1 MRTPP
6 AAPDVS
12 GSLFILAELKELVL
26 ELALELVLSKR
37 PMLTLTLTTTGT
49 LVSSILHCIVG

>member
-12 GSLFILAELKELVL
+12 GSLLFLAELKERVL
-26 ELALELVLSKR
+26 ELALERALSKR
-37 PMLTLTLTTTGT
+37 PMLTLTLTTAAT
-49 LVSSILHCIVG
+49 LASSILHCIAG